1 MEIKIRT
8 EGSGW
13 AMVPIDRVIPYG
25 RNAKIHGQEQI
36 EKLRESL
43 RAFGFVRPLLVD
55 ENMTLLAGHGM
66 LAAAKAEGMTCVPC
80 VSVVGLDDAQ
90 KRAYIHVDNKLAELA
105 EWDYGLLN
113 AEISDLSLHGIDMES
128 LGFDL
133 PESDIDLDF
142 EPFDG
147 QGDGGGSQITN
158 GTKFRVVLGPLMFD
172 LEDKDHSLYSM
183 AKNAD
188 VDAVKGAADGFVRK
202 FLGGVS

>member
-1 MEIKIRT
+1 M
-8 EGSGW
+8 
-13 AMVPIDRVIPYG
+13 PIQRVIPYG
-25 RNAKIHGQEQI
+25 KNAKIHGQEQI

-43 RAFGFVRPLLVD
+43 RTFGFVRPLLVD

-66 LAAAKAEGMTCVPC
+66 LAAAKAEGMTRVPC
-80 VSVVGLDDAQ
+80 VSVVGLDDTQ
-90 KRAYIHVDNKLAELA
+90 KRAYIHADNKLAELA

-113 AEISDLSLHGIDMES
+113 AEISDLSLRGIDMES

-133 PESDIDLDF
+133 PEAGIDLDF

-147 QGDGGGSQITN
+147 HGDGGGSQITN

-188 VDAVKGAADGFVRK
+188 ADAVSGAADGFVRK
-202 FLGGVS
+202 FLGGLS